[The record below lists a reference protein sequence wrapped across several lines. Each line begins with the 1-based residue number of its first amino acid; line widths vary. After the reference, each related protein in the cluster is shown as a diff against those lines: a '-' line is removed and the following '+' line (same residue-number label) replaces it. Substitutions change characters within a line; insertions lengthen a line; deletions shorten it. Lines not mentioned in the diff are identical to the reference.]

1 MMKYAVLPSEI
12 VDSSIPDQN
21 TYEKQRAELWRAFCS
36 AVLAVPDHA
45 QRLQLALD
53 LLQAILDEPQL
64 KAEILLSLL
73 ESVSDRPRAE
83 A

>member
-1 MMKYAVLPSEI
+1 MKYAVIPSEI
-12 VDSSIPDQN
+12 VDTSLPDQLQ
-21 TYEKQRAELWRAFCS
+21 YERERANLWRVFCDT
-36 AVLAVPDHA
+36 LRAVPDHA

-64 KAEILLSLL
+64 KAEILLSLV

>member
-1 MMKYAVLPSEI
+1 MIPSEI
-12 VDSSIPDQN
+12 VDSSLPDQLQF
-21 TYEKQRAELWRAFCS
+21 ERERANLWRVFCDT
-36 AVLAVPDHA
+36 LRAVPDHA

-53 LLQAILDEPQL
+53 LLQAILDEPRL

-73 ESVSDRPRAE
+73 ESVSAGPRGE